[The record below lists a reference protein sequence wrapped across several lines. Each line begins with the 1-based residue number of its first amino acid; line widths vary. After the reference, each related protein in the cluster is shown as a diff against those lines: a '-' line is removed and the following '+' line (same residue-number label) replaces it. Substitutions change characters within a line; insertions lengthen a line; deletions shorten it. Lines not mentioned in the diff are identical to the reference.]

1 MLILTQLKS
10 WLDKTQPQVTA
21 QCAPGTRSQLITS
34 RSLDI
39 QADISADFHDKN
51 FNYIS
56 TAKGHDTKTPG
67 PT

>member
-1 MLILTQLKS
+1 
-10 WLDKTQPQVTA
+10 
-21 QCAPGTRSQLITS
+21 
-34 RSLDI
+34 LDI